1 MANSHVTEVRT
12 AVAAFLAAH
21 LATAVRR
28 VEAAPL
34 RVLHAPAVAAVLRR
48 HCLAH
53 VLTGR
58 TPPAAAACG
67 REEGTD
73 GIHED
78 GIKIQKFTKHL
89 TLCTLVHL
97 AVKDLQHRI

>member
-1 MANSHVTEVRT
+1 MKISETYKTVGMTNSHVTEVRT

-53 VLTGR
+53 VLTR
-58 TPPAAAACG
+58 RAPPAAAACG
-67 REEGTD
+67 RERDRWHTCGWCNDT
-73 GIHED
+73 
-78 GIKIQKFTKHL
+78 
-89 TLCTLVHL
+89 
-97 AVKDLQHRI
+97 